1 MIIGIC
7 GKSGSGKST
16 LAKEFMNVYQDN
28 VIHCDIDKIG
38 HYVLTLEVVQ
48 SELVNVFGK
57 SIISNNKVNRKNLG
71 KIVFDSPS
79 EMEKLT
85 DITWKYMQIE
95 IDKLLSENQEKI
107 IILDWQLL
115 PKTKYFEMC
124 DNTIHLDVP
133 YEIRKERAMLRDK
146 ITESDFE
153 LREKASYNYEN
164 LKFDYVI
171 NNNTKEEVQRL
182 VRII

>member
-16 LAKEFMNVYQDN
+16 LAIEFMNVYQDN

-38 HYVLTLEVVQ
+38 HYILTLDVVKNDLKNSFGVSVIKENEVDR
-48 SELVNVFGK
+48 K
-57 SIISNNKVNRKNLG
+57 SLG

-115 PKTKYFEMC
+115 PKTKYFRMC
-124 DNTIHLDVP
+124 DYTILLSIP

-146 ITESDFE
+146 ITESEFN
-153 LREKASYNYEN
+153 LREKASYNYKN
-164 LKFDYVI
+164 LNFNYVI

-182 VRII
+182 VKIL